1 MACVNGNYDT
11 VPANR
16 NERTQYAEIRK
27 EGNYYKT
34 VVKRGPTGQFVS
46 QKNFQNIED
55 AMENALYR
63 TRGSGQYV
71 RDLTGEYCAPPAE
84 PANEGGFFDW
94 LFPPPH
100 EGAPHT
106 MGEAPQYNFGGKEK
120 PPAQDPMS
128 GPIQY
133 DREGRPMD
141 IPMEKP
147 RGNLFGG
154 FLEML
159 FPPRLPEQEEEML
172 MRERE
177 REEADLSPE
186 DPEEAARKLREE
198 DVQKT
203 DSRFEQ
209 AHGQIT
215 QEGERAWEEVRMKY
229 LDFGGFNY
237 SKEVEAVIEQ
247 HRIPEPVDCI
257 VDVAPWS
264 DEGWVDN
271 CDTDGVWVRARQRP
285 TTMTPPQ
292 FGGKPCPPYSEVPQ
306 SVEERPCDP
315 VDCVVDVAPWGQ
327 WENDCANSGMMVRAR
342 QRPVSTTPP
351 RFGGKPCPPYSEL
364 PPSVEEEPCPPPVDC
379 EYSEWT
385 DWGECEDGRQ
395 KRTREI
401 TQYALYGGQPCSRD
415 EVLTE
420 WRECAMPVEEEEP
433 PVTDPEPEPE
443 PEPTPIDCQLSSWSA
458 WTECDRWNT
467 QGIQRRTRYVQ
478 TQAQFGGNECVGP
491 LEEERPCQPID
502 CVMGEWEE
510 WEDCFQDADGT
521 WTQRRKRRHRGP
533 DYEWPYFLN
542 GKGIWGGNS
551 CDEFRD
557 VEYRVCPNPPVEE
570 PAQDS
575 TPDTTSETPSPAE
588 EPASGGGGGGQTT
601 TSPAAITTETTQDEK
616 TTTEEP
622 EEESNALKIVGGL
635 VVLSGVG
642 YWAYQKYA

>member
-27 EGNYYKT
+27 EGDYYKT

-63 TRGSGQYV
+63 TRGSGRYV
-71 RDLTGEYCAPPAE
+71 RDLTGEYCAPPEE

-94 LFPPPH
+94 LLPPPH

-141 IPMEKP
+141 MSMEEP

-209 AHGQIT
+209 AHGRIT
-215 QEGERAWEEVRMKY
+215 QDGERAWDELRMKY
-229 LDFGGFNY
+229 LDFGGFDY

-257 VDVAPWS
+257 
-264 DEGWVDN
+264 
-271 CDTDGVWVRARQRP
+271 
-285 TTMTPPQ
+285 
-292 FGGKPCPPYSEVPQ
+292 
-306 SVEERPCDP
+306 
-315 VDCVVDVAPWGQ
+315 VDVAPWGQ

-351 RFGGKPCPPYSEL
+351 RYGGEPCPPYSEL
-364 PPSVEEEPCPPPVDC
+364 PPSVEEEPCPPSVDC

-433 PVTDPEPEPE
+433 PVTDPAPQPEPEPE

-491 LEEERPCQPID
+491 LEEERPCEPID

-521 WTQRRKRRHRGP
+521 WTQRRKRRHRGFG
-533 DYEWPYFLN
+533 YEWPYFLN

-575 TPDTTSETPSPAE
+575 TPDTTSETPPPAE
-588 EPASGGGGGGQTT
+588 EPASSGGGGGQTAT
-601 TSPAAITTETTQDEK
+601 TPAATTTETTEDEE

-635 VVLSGVG
+635 AVLSGIG